1 VSRPATFFTREAHRI
16 LHDAPAAFLSLLHAL
31 DTMDEEGRRAL
42 APVVTDL
49 LVAHDRD
56 AHIASLMRGDTPED
70 SIRRA
75 LWAMHN
81 DA

>member
-1 VSRPATFFTREAHRI
+1 MSRPATFLTRGAQCI
-16 LHDAPAAFLSLLHAL
+16 PHDAPAAFVSLLHAL
-31 DTMDEEGRRAL
+31 DTMDEAGRQAL
-42 APVVTDL
+42 GPVVTDL

-56 AHIASLMRGDTPED
+56 AQIAAFMWGGTPED

-75 LWAMHN
+75 LLSMHH